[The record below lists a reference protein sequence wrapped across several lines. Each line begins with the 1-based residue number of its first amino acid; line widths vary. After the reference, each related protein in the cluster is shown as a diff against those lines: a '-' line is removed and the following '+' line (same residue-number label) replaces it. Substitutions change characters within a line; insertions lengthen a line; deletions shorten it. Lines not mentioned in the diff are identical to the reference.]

1 MGGDALGPGQITVA
15 LVRRVFGQGKPDYFS
30 YPSPSCCSE
39 MGDPGQCLFDGSRRV
54 ICVGRDNFWCAPASG
69 IPNAVY
75 LRSRRFGLGNRGVR
89 LKCPSGNDTGA
100 VDLGFPVAAQCKTSQ
115 EHRANL

>member
-1 MGGDALGPGQITVA
+1 MPLRWQ
-15 LVRRVFGQGKPDYFS
+15 Q
-30 YPSPSCCSE
+30 
-39 MGDPGQCLFDGSRRV
+39 MGDLRWKGL
-54 ICVGRDNFWCAPASG
+54 FWCAPASG

-100 VDLGFPVAAQCKTSQ
+100 VDLRFLVLLSVKRRKSTGLIYELQTTLY
-115 EHRANL
+115 RW